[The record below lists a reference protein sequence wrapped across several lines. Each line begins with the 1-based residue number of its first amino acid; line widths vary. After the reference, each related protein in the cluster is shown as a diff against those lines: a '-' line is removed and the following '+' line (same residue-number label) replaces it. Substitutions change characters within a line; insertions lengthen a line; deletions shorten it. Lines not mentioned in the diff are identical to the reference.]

1 MISVPMT
8 VSSSRQTIPVSVS
21 CNEKTVQA
29 AIGAS
34 YHMGKDAPYTG
45 PYQFTPSAQ
54 RQVIPT
60 ARTAVDKDII
70 IDPIHSNYGL
80 VTYNGS
86 FITVS

>member
-1 MISVPMT
+1 MIAVPMT
-8 VSSSRQTIPVSVS
+8 VSASGQTIPVSVS
-21 CNEKTVQA
+21 CGDKTVQA

-54 RQVIPT
+54 QQVIPT
-60 ARTAVDKDII
+60 AKTAVDQDII
-70 IDPIHSNYGL
+70 IDPIPSNYGL
-80 VTYNGS
+80 ITYNGA